1 MNKGKI
7 CRVSLKQ
14 MREYICRYAP
24 RGRFLAKK
32 GNTWI
37 ALDNS
42 TCDAWVEVF
51 SRKRQAVRWLL
62 GKFEV
67 GGLAEQW
74 DRITDADGLIR
85 AAMRQGV
92 TLDVADA
99 DMILGYFEGHEYCLM
114 AGADGRTMRHDE
126 QCGDNH
132 RGDEPYTICDAV
144 EFCQEMN
151 NDLLCDGCS
160 NKEYLAQLRKDEHIL
175 DGLMER
181 LARHSASV
189 RAVC

>member
-1 MNKGKI
+1 MKDLNKGRI
-7 CRVSLKQ
+7 YRVSPKQ
-14 MREYICRYAP
+14 MREYICRCAP
-24 RGRFLAKK
+24 RDRFLAKE
-32 GNTWI
+32 GCTWI

-92 TLDVADA
+92 TLDAAEA
-99 DMILGYFEGHEYCLM
+99 DMILGYFEGHEYSLM
-114 AGADGRTMRHDE
+114 AGTDGRTMRHDE
-126 QCGDNH
+126 QYGDNH

-151 NDLLCDGCS
+151 NDLLREERPEE
-160 NKEYLAQLRKDEHIL
+160 EYLAQLRKDEQAL
-175 DGLMER
+175 GDLM
-181 LARHSASV
+181 ARIMRGAF
-189 RAVC
+189 